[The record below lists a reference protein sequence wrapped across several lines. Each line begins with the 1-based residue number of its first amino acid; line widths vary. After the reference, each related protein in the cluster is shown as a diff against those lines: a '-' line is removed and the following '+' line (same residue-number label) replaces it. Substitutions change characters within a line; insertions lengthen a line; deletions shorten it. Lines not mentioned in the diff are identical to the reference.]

1 MSPSNLNAPNLI
13 SFTRL
18 LLAFVLFGLLAV
30 TEWWITAA
38 ILFVVAVATDAVDGY
53 IARKYQLI
61 TVLGRI
67 LDPLVDKVIICGAF
81 LFLQNIEGSG
91 VSPWLTLAVVVREL
105 YVTSLRGFYEQQ
117 GIDFSASLMGKW
129 KMVLQCVAVTCSL
142 LGLHVWFKELPYFL
156 PFRDL
161 FLILAAAITVYSGYD
176 YTLRGVRLYR
186 AQHADHPP
194 ETDSPQTP
202 ANMT

>member
-1 MSPSNLNAPNLI
+1 MPPSNLNAPNFI

-18 LLAFVLFGLLAV
+18 LLAFVLFGLLAA

-53 IARKYQLI
+53 IARKYHLI

-81 LFLQNIEGSG
+81 LFLQNIPGSG

-129 KMVLQCVAVTCSL
+129 KMVIQCVAVTFSL
-142 LGLHVWFKELPYFL
+142 LGLHAWFGELPYFL
-156 PFRDL
+156 PLRDL
-161 FLILAAAITVYSGYD
+161 FLILAAAITLYSGYD

-186 AQHADHPP
+186 ARHSSHSL
-194 ETDSPQTP
+194 ETEPPQTP
-202 ANMT
+202 ENQA